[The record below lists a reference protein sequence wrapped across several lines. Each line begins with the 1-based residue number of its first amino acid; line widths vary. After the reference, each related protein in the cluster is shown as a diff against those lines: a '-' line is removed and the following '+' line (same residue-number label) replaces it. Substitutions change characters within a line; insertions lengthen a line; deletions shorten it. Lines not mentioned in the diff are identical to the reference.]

1 MTYSNEFFVVLR
13 KNDDYMLSEIIFSN
27 FSLCSSDGSKRSLP
41 FLKEESHSEELS
53 ISYQTETHLVSLL
66 NQLCSRLMEKDNAKL
81 LDVFF
86 HASQNLSSND
96 DTILAGKTLY
106 CSITQEIK
114 LFF

>member
-1 MTYSNEFFVVLR
+1 
-13 KNDDYMLSEIIFSN
+13 MLNKIIFNS
-27 FSLCSSDGSKRSLP
+27 FLYSSDGSKRGLP

-86 HASQNLSSND
+86 HASQNLSSNAE
-96 DTILAGKTLY
+96 TTSSGKKLYHSILGQKFLP
-106 CSITQEIK
+106 INIK
-114 LFF
+114 LS